1 MTGVV
6 KFTFDQNFEK
16 PSEGQ
21 AARLEKEACKYT
33 DMELE
38 TAARQAFAEGHT
50 AGLAEARADAEE
62 AIVKAL
68 EAAADALAG
77 LSQGQQT
84 AVATQRQEA
93 VELACLIARKL
104 APTLISRWPLEEIEA
119 LVGECLAVLHE
130 EPRVVVR
137 VNEVL
142 LDGLK
147 DRLDGL
153 SQRAGFAGQI
163 VLLPDDAIAP
173 EGCRVE
179 WADGGA
185 DWDPT
190 QLAATIEAKV
200 ARHVQAV
207 AAAATAH
214 SDREAAA
221 DTASPAETQ
230 PNS

>member
-33 DMELE
+33 DADLE
-38 TAARQAFAEGHT
+38 TATRQAFAEGHA
-50 AGLAEARADAEE
+50 AGSAEARTDVE
-62 AIVKAL
+62 AAIAKTL
-68 EAAADALAG
+68 EAAVDALVG
-77 LSQGQQT
+77 LSEAQKT
-84 AVATQRQEA
+84 AVEA
-93 VELACLIARKL
+93 LRHDALELACLIARKL
-104 APTLISRWPLEEIEA
+104 APALISRWPLEEIEA
-119 LVGECLAVLHE
+119 LVGDCLAVLHE
-130 EPRVVVR
+130 EPRIVLR
-137 VNEVL
+137 VNEAL

-173 EGCRVE
+173 EACRVE

-200 ARHVQAV
+200 VRHVQAV
-207 AAAATAH
+207 AAAATALR
-214 SDREAAA
+214 DREAAA
-221 DTASPAETQ
+221 ETAASAATQ